1 MEKISKL
8 FCDNFLV
15 KFLQKFIKPK
25 KEADDVPLVAIV
37 PDSHIQP
44 TPAIHVEDVEPIIQS
59 ESEDT
64 SRPLTPVIYDI
75 QPTPTEEEVVE
86 KDVEQDVEK
95 DVEQDVE
102 QEHIEEQENSVKE
115 LILEIPQQESPV
127 SSLCDQQ
134 IHTPSSN
141 EDIDKYLDV

>member
-25 KEADDVPLVAIV
+25 KEADDVPLVVIV

-64 SRPLTPVIYDI
+64 SRPLTPVI
-75 QPTPTEEEVVE
+75 QPTPTTE
-86 KDVEQDVEK
+86 EQDTE
-95 DVEQDVE
+95 EQDTEEHDTEEHDVE
-102 QEHIEEQENSVKE
+102 QEHIEEIENSLKE
-115 LILEIPQQESPV
+115 EELTLEIPKQESPV